1 MTREEYYETFIKL
14 QIRNLEHLNVF
25 LKATLQ
31 EGAAWTAD
39 DCRWF
44 ETMFTV
50 ENMPTVSYKTDITMG
65 DIMKKDPFTAKP
77 KKKKTKGK

>member
-14 QIRNLEHLNVF
+14 QIKNLEHLNVF
-25 LKATLQ
+25 LKATLK
-31 EGAAWTAD
+31 EGAPWTAD

-44 ETMFTV
+44 ETMYT
-50 ENMPTVSYKTDITMG
+50 MPKVSVNYKTDITVE
-65 DIMKKDPFTAKP
+65 DVVKP

>member
-1 MTREEYYETFIKL
+1 MTKEEYYETFIKL
-14 QIRNLEHLNVF
+14 QIKNLEHLNVF
-25 LKATLQ
+25 LKATLK

-44 ETMFTV
+44 ETMYT
-50 ENMPTVSYKTDITMG
+50 MPKVNVNYKTDITVE
-65 DIMKKDPFTAKP
+65 DIVKP